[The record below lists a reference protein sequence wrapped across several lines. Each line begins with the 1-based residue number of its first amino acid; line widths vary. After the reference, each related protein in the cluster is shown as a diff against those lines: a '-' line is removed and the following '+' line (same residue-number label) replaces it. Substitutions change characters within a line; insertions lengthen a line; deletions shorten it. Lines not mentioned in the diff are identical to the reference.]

1 MLFCHVADQTYHA
14 ECTLMTFVTATFFYA
29 MKIYLYRARISS
41 FGAGPIPSELQDA
54 LSSLVSAAYYATKT
68 GSVQLLERFQ
78 WSLFIAG
85 LEITD
90 PVHQE
95 WVGNNISDPSIK
107 KVFDHVQDIRNQPP
121 GGITMKKIRSLV
133 GEGFLVL

>member
-1 MLFCHVADQTYHA
+1 MLFHRVADQTYHA
-14 ECTLMTFVTATFFYA
+14 ECTLMTFITATFFYA
-29 MKIYLYRARISS
+29 TQIYLYRARGSL
-41 FGAGPIPSELQDA
+41 FGGEPIPSGLQDA
-54 LSSLVSAAYYATKT
+54 LNSLVSAAYYATKA

-85 LEITD
+85 LETTD

-95 WVGNNISDPSIK
+95 WVENNISDPAIK
-107 KVFDHVQDIRNQPP
+107 KVFGQVQDLRNQPP

-133 GEGFLVL
+133 GEGFAAS